1 MKRILLTG
9 ARAPVALDLAR
20 KFSKAGHTVYLAD
33 SIALPLARWSR
44 SVKRTFQVPAP
55 ASNPVLFVNAL
66 ESICRSERIDLL
78 IPTCEEIFFVASGLE
93 QLQKVTQVLSES
105 FETMHRLHSKWQFVQ
120 LIENLAL
127 EVQAPES
134 HLLCDAEALEAFVRT
149 RNTKDW
155 VFKPVYSRFASRTC
169 VGPEHDRV
177 SEIRP
182 SESDPWLAQ
191 RRIKGQEFSTFSISS
206 HGRVCAHACYRSK
219 YRAGVG
225 AGIYFL
231 NVIDPRIQSFVDRF
245 SEKMHFTGQV
255 GFDFMYDEDGTLYVL
270 ECNPRSTSGLHMF
283 EDLELANAYLQPTP
297 EAIVP
302 TSETPRMLG
311 AVLALCTLPSAIVH
325 GTIRSWISDYARARD
340 VIFSWRD
347 PLPMLL
353 SPFSILEI
361 GIRAI
366 RTGNSLSQAST
377 MDIEWNG
384 EDLQQ
389 R

>member
-1 MKRILLTG
+1 MRTLE
-9 ARAPVALDLAR
+9 R
-20 KFSKAGHTVYLAD
+20 TVTVEA
-33 SIALPLARWSR
+33 SEP
-44 SVKRTFQVPAP
+44 QV
-55 ASNPVLFVNAL
+55 
-66 ESICRSERIDLL
+66 
-78 IPTCEEIFFVASGLE
+78 
-93 QLQKVTQVLSES
+93 
-105 FETMHRLHSKWQFVQ
+105 
-120 LIENLAL
+120 
-127 EVQAPES
+127 
-134 HLLCDAEALEAFVRT
+134 AFVRT

-155 VFKPVYSRFASRTC
+155 VFKPVYSRFASRTS
-169 VGPEHDRV
+169 VGPEPDRI

-270 ECNPRSTSGLHMF
+270 ESNPRSTSGLHMF